1 MEINGKIL
9 IYPDGREEILYEVS
23 PGFFVPRE
31 DFYKMRAEEKAK
43 EEEAKRREEEE
54 KRQKE
59 VQIVIEKPKEKKPR
73 KEKEWTPPVR
83 TVHPF
88 FMGRK

>member
-43 EEEAKRREEEE
+43 EEEEERRKKQVE
-54 KRQKE
+54 
-59 VQIVIEKPKEKKPR
+59 IVIEKPKEKKPR
-73 KEKEWTPPVR
+73 KEKEWTPPPKVL
-83 TVHPF
+83 HPF
-88 FMGRK
+88 FMARK